1 MDPIFVNR
9 CTFNKK
15 NLTEMIKNTR
25 GGLRALVYVCG
36 AILLLITLVEYF
48 VLYDFSMAF
57 FSLFLGLFFIV
68 YTALLPRLSARI
80 TLKRYQV
87 LYHAEVVNELR
98 FYEDAIATHSEQ
110 THAETSVAYSQ
121 IKRVIRTKNLY
132 LLQLGAQL
140 VLLVDKV
147 GFEHGDCAGFEQ
159 FIKEKATS
167 ARFVFPRRTRV

>member
-1 MDPIFVNR
+1 MEPIFVNR

-15 NLTEMIKNTR
+15 NLTEMIKHTR

-36 AILLLITLVEYF
+36 AVLLLVALVEYF
-48 VLYDFSMAF
+48 ILYDFSMAF
-57 FSLFLGLFFIV
+57 FSFFLGLFFTV
-68 YTALLPRLSARI
+68 YMALLPRLSARI

-87 LYHAEVVNELR
+87 LYHTEVISELR
-98 FYEDAIATHSEQ
+98 FFEDTIATYSEQ
-110 THAETSVAYSQ
+110 TRAETSINYTQ

-147 GFEHGDCAGFEQ
+147 GFERGDCDGFEQ
-159 FIKEKATS
+159 FIKGKATS